1 MSRFPFR
8 GRTLALV
15 AAIVPLLILF
25 IYVGLRSGPLAPVAV
40 TVTSVTSEAV
50 SPALFGIGTVEAR
63 HTHKIGP
70 IFAGRIQRLDVQVG
84 DQVKAGQVLGEMDP
98 VDLEDRGRSLEA
110 AVRRAEAV
118 LREAEARH
126 AFASTQAQRYDE
138 LYASRS
144 VSEELRGTKRQELQI
159 AAAARVVAQAE
170 VVRVRSDREG
180 LGVQQGSLRLV
191 APVDGLVVAREA
203 DPGTT
208 VVAGQAVVEIIDP
221 SSLWMNVRFDQISA
235 AGLRRDLPAQIV
247 LSSRSGQPLKGH
259 VLRVEPKADAVTE
272 ETLAKVVFDTQPE
285 SLPPLGE
292 LAEVTV
298 NLPTL
303 PAAPTLAN
311 AALRRLGEQTGVWKL
326 VDGDLQFVPVK
337 LGASDLN
344 GRVQVREGVA
354 VGDQVVTYSEKTLT
368 AKSRIKVVDHI
379 AGAPR

>member
-1 MSRFPFR
+1 MSRFPLR
-8 GRTLALV
+8 GRTLALI

-84 DQVKAGQVLGEMDP
+84 DEVKAGQVLGEMDP

-138 LYASRS
+138 LYVSRS

-159 AAAARVVAQAE
+159 AAAARAVAQAE

-208 VVAGQAVVEIIDP
+208 VVAGQAVVELIDP

-247 LSSRSGQPLKGH
+247 LSSRSGLPLKGH

-298 NLPTL
+298 NLPAL
-303 PAAPTLAN
+303 PAAPTVAN

>member
-1 MSRFPFR
+1 MSRFPLR
-8 GRTLALV
+8 GRTLALI

-138 LYASRS
+138 LYVSRS

-159 AAAARVVAQAE
+159 AAAARAVAQAE

-208 VVAGQAVVEIIDP
+208 VVAGQAVVELIDP

-247 LSSRSGQPLKGH
+247 LSSRSGLPLKGH

-272 ETLAKVVFDTQPE
+272 EALAKVVFDTQPE

-298 NLPTL
+298 NLPAL
-303 PAAPTLAN
+303 PAAPTVAN
-311 AALRRLGEQTGVWKL
+311 ATLRRLGEQTGVWKL

-337 LGASDLN
+337 LGESDLN

>member
-1 MSRFPFR
+1 MSRFPLR
-8 GRTLALV
+8 GRTLALI

-159 AAAARVVAQAE
+159 AAAARAVAQAE

-208 VVAGQAVVEIIDP
+208 VVAGQAVVELIDP

-235 AGLRRDLPAQIV
+235 AGLRRDLPAQMV
-247 LSSRSGQPLKGH
+247 LSSRSGLPLKGH

-298 NLPTL
+298 NLPAL
-303 PAAPTLAN
+303 PAAPTVAN
-311 AALRRLGEQTGVWKL
+311 ATLRRLGEQTGVWKL

>member
-1 MSRFPFR
+1 MSRFPLR
-8 GRTLALV
+8 GRTLALI

-138 LYASRS
+138 LYVSRS

-159 AAAARVVAQAE
+159 AAAARAVAQAE

-208 VVAGQAVVEIIDP
+208 VVAGQAVVELIDP

-298 NLPTL
+298 NLPAL
-303 PAAPTLAN
+303 PAAPTVAN

-354 VGDQVVTYSEKTLT
+354 LGDQVVTYSEKTLT

>member
-1 MSRFPFR
+1 MSRFPLR
-8 GRTLALV
+8 GCTLALI

-70 IFAGRIQRLDVQVG
+70 IFAGRIQRLEVQVG

-159 AAAARVVAQAE
+159 AAAARAVAQAE

-247 LSSRSGQPLKGH
+247 LSSRSGLPLKGH

-298 NLPTL
+298 NLPAL
-303 PAAPTLAN
+303 PAAPTVAN

>member
-1 MSRFPFR
+1 MSRFPLR
-8 GRTLALV
+8 GRTLALI

-84 DQVKAGQVLGEMDP
+84 DEVKAGQVLGEMDP

-138 LYASRS
+138 LYVSRS

-159 AAAARVVAQAE
+159 AAAARAVAQAE

-298 NLPTL
+298 NLPAL
-303 PAAPTLAN
+303 PAAPTVAN

-368 AKSRIKVVDHI
+368 AKSRFKVVDHI

>member
-1 MSRFPFR
+1 MSRFPLR
-8 GRTLALV
+8 GRTLALI

-84 DQVKAGQVLGEMDP
+84 EQVKAGQVLGEMDP

-138 LYASRS
+138 LYVSRS

-159 AAAARVVAQAE
+159 ASAARAVAQAE

-235 AGLRRDLPAQIV
+235 TGLKRDLPAQIV

-298 NLPTL
+298 NLPVL
-303 PAAPTLAN
+303 PAAPTVAN

>member
-1 MSRFPFR
+1 MSRFPLR
-8 GRTLALV
+8 GRTLALI

-70 IFAGRIQRLDVQVG
+70 IFAGRIQRLEVQVG

-159 AAAARVVAQAE
+159 AAAARAVAQAE

-208 VVAGQAVVEIIDP
+208 VVAGQAVVELIDP

-298 NLPTL
+298 NLPAL
-303 PAAPTLAN
+303 PAAPTVAN
-311 AALRRLGEQTGVWKL
+311 AALRRLGEQIGVWKL

-337 LGASDLN
+337 LGESDLN

>member
-1 MSRFPFR
+1 MSRFPLR
-8 GRTLALV
+8 GRTLALI

-159 AAAARVVAQAE
+159 AAAARAVAQAE

-247 LSSRSGQPLKGH
+247 LSSRSGLPLKGH

-298 NLPTL
+298 NLPAL
-303 PAAPTLAN
+303 PAAPTVAN
-311 AALRRLGEQTGVWKL
+311 ATLRRLGEQTGVWKL

>member
-1 MSRFPFR
+1 MSRFPLR
-8 GRTLALV
+8 GRTLALI

-138 LYASRS
+138 LYVSRS

-159 AAAARVVAQAE
+159 AAAARAVAQAE

-247 LSSRSGQPLKGH
+247 LSSRSGLPLKGH

-298 NLPTL
+298 NLPAL

>member
-1 MSRFPFR
+1 MSRFPLR
-8 GRTLALV
+8 GRTLALI

-159 AAAARVVAQAE
+159 AAAARAVAQAE

-208 VVAGQAVVEIIDP
+208 VVAGQAVVELIDP

-272 ETLAKVVFDTQPE
+272 ETLAKVIFDTQPE

-298 NLPTL
+298 NLPAL
-303 PAAPTLAN
+303 PAAPTVAN
-311 AALRRLGEQTGVWKL
+311 AALRRLGEQIGVWKL

-337 LGASDLN
+337 LGESDLN

>member
-1 MSRFPFR
+1 MSRFPLR
-8 GRTLALV
+8 GRTLALI

-70 IFAGRIQRLDVQVG
+70 IFAGRIQRLEVQVG

-159 AAAARVVAQAE
+159 AAAARAVAQAE

-272 ETLAKVVFDTQPE
+272 ETLAKVIFDTQPE

-298 NLPTL
+298 NLPAL
-303 PAAPTLAN
+303 PAAPTVAN

>member
-1 MSRFPFR
+1 MSRFPLR
-8 GRTLALV
+8 GRTLALI

-70 IFAGRIQRLDVQVG
+70 IFAGRIQRLEVQVG

-159 AAAARVVAQAE
+159 AAAARAVAQAE

-247 LSSRSGQPLKGH
+247 LSSRSGLPLKGH

-298 NLPTL
+298 NLPAL
-303 PAAPTLAN
+303 PAAPTVAN
-311 AALRRLGEQTGVWKL
+311 AALRRLGEQIGVWKL

-337 LGASDLN
+337 LGESDLN

>member
-1 MSRFPFR
+1 MSRFPLR
-8 GRTLALV
+8 GRTLALI

-70 IFAGRIQRLDVQVG
+70 IFAGRIQRLEVQVG

-159 AAAARVVAQAE
+159 AAAARAVAQAE

-247 LSSRSGQPLKGH
+247 LSSRSGLPLKGH

-298 NLPTL
+298 NLPAL
-303 PAAPTLAN
+303 PAAPTVAN

>member
-1 MSRFPFR
+1 MSRFPLR
-8 GRTLALV
+8 GRTLALI

-159 AAAARVVAQAE
+159 AAAARAVAQAE

-208 VVAGQAVVEIIDP
+208 AVAGQAVVEIIDP

-298 NLPTL
+298 NLPAL
-303 PAAPTLAN
+303 PAAPTVAN

>member
-1 MSRFPFR
+1 MSRFPLR
-8 GRTLALV
+8 GRTLALI

-159 AAAARVVAQAE
+159 AAAARAVAQAE

-208 VVAGQAVVEIIDP
+208 VVAGQAVVELIDP

-247 LSSRSGQPLKGH
+247 LSSRSGLPLKGH

-298 NLPTL
+298 NLPAL
-303 PAAPTLAN
+303 PAAPTVAN
-311 AALRRLGEQTGVWKL
+311 AALRRLGEQIGVWKL

>member
-1 MSRFPFR
+1 MSRFPLR
-8 GRTLALV
+8 GRTLALI

-84 DQVKAGQVLGEMDP
+84 DEVKAGQVLGEMDP

-159 AAAARVVAQAE
+159 AAAARAVAQAE

-208 VVAGQAVVEIIDP
+208 VVAGQAVVELIDP

-247 LSSRSGQPLKGH
+247 LSSRSGLPLKGH

-298 NLPTL
+298 NLPAL
-303 PAAPTLAN
+303 PAAPTVAN

>member
-1 MSRFPFR
+1 MSRFPLR

-159 AAAARVVAQAE
+159 AAAARAVAQAE

-208 VVAGQAVVEIIDP
+208 VVAGQAVVELIDP

-298 NLPTL
+298 NLPAL
-303 PAAPTLAN
+303 PAAPTVAN

>member
-1 MSRFPFR
+1 MSRFPLR
-8 GRTLALV
+8 GRTLALI

-84 DQVKAGQVLGEMDP
+84 DRVKAGQVLGEMDP

-110 AVRRAEAV
+110 AVMRAEAV

-126 AFASTQAQRYDE
+126 VFASTQAQRYDQ

-159 AAAARVVAQAE
+159 AAAARAVAQAE
-170 VVRVRSDREG
+170 LVRVRSDREG
-180 LGVQQGSLRLV
+180 LRVQQGSLRLV

-235 AGLRRDLPAQIV
+235 TGMKRDLPAQIV

-298 NLPTL
+298 KLPAL

>member
-1 MSRFPFR
+1 MSRFPLR
-8 GRTLALV
+8 GRTLALI

-70 IFAGRIQRLDVQVG
+70 IFAGRIQRLEVQVG

-159 AAAARVVAQAE
+159 AAAARAVAQAE

-221 SSLWMNVRFDQISA
+221 SRLWMNVRFDQISA

-298 NLPTL
+298 NLPAL

-337 LGASDLN
+337 LGESDLN

>member
-1 MSRFPFR
+1 MSRFPLR

-84 DQVKAGQVLGEMDP
+84 EQVKAGQVLGEMDP

-159 AAAARVVAQAE
+159 AAAARAVAQAE

-298 NLPTL
+298 NLPAL
-303 PAAPTLAN
+303 PAAPTVAN

>member
-1 MSRFPFR
+1 MSRFPLR
-8 GRTLALV
+8 GRALALV

-70 IFAGRIQRLDVQVG
+70 IFAGRIRRLDVQVG

-138 LYASRS
+138 LYVSRS

-159 AAAARVVAQAE
+159 AAAARAVAQAE

-208 VVAGQAVVEIIDP
+208 VVAGQAVVELIDP

-298 NLPTL
+298 NLPAL
-303 PAAPTLAN
+303 PAAPTVAN

>member
-1 MSRFPFR
+1 MSRFPLR
-8 GRTLALV
+8 GRTLALI

-70 IFAGRIQRLDVQVG
+70 IFAGRIQRLEVQVG

-159 AAAARVVAQAE
+159 AAAARAVAQAE

-208 VVAGQAVVEIIDP
+208 VVAGQAVVELIDP

-247 LSSRSGQPLKGH
+247 LSSRSGLPLKGH

-298 NLPTL
+298 NLPAL
-303 PAAPTLAN
+303 PAAPTVAN
-311 AALRRLGEQTGVWKL
+311 ATLRRLGEQTGVWKL

>member
-1 MSRFPFR
+1 MSRFPLR
-8 GRTLALV
+8 GRTLALI

-70 IFAGRIQRLDVQVG
+70 IFAGRIQRLEVQVG

-159 AAAARVVAQAE
+159 AAAARAVAQAE

-208 VVAGQAVVEIIDP
+208 VVAGQAVVELIDP

-298 NLPTL
+298 NLPAL
-303 PAAPTLAN
+303 PAAPTVAN

>member
-1 MSRFPFR
+1 MSRFPLR
-8 GRTLALV
+8 GRTLALI

-159 AAAARVVAQAE
+159 AAAARAVAQAE

-235 AGLRRDLPAQIV
+235 TGLKRDLPAQIV

-298 NLPTL
+298 NLPAL
-303 PAAPTLAN
+303 PAAPTVAN

>member
-1 MSRFPFR
+1 MSRFPLR
-8 GRTLALV
+8 GRTLALI

-159 AAAARVVAQAE
+159 AAAARAVAQAE

-298 NLPTL
+298 NLPAL
-303 PAAPTLAN
+303 PAAPTVAN
-311 AALRRLGEQTGVWKL
+311 ATLRRLGEQTGVWKL

>member
-1 MSRFPFR
+1 MSRFPLR

-159 AAAARVVAQAE
+159 AAAARAVAQAE

-272 ETLAKVVFDTQPE
+272 ETLAKVIFDTQPE

-298 NLPTL
+298 NLPAL
-303 PAAPTLAN
+303 PAAPTVAN

-344 GRVQVREGVA
+344 GRVQVREGVV

>member
-1 MSRFPFR
+1 MSRFPLR
-8 GRTLALV
+8 GRSLALI

-159 AAAARVVAQAE
+159 AAAARAVAQAE

-208 VVAGQAVVEIIDP
+208 VVAGQAVVELIDP
-221 SSLWMNVRFDQISA
+221 RSLWMNVRFDQISA

-247 LSSRSGQPLKGH
+247 LSSRSGLPLKGH

-298 NLPTL
+298 NLPAL
-303 PAAPTLAN
+303 PAAPTVAN
-311 AALRRLGEQTGVWKL
+311 ATLRRLGEQTGVWKL

>member
-1 MSRFPFR
+1 MSRFPLR
-8 GRTLALV
+8 GRTLALI

-138 LYASRS
+138 LYVSRS

-159 AAAARVVAQAE
+159 AAAARAVAQAE

-247 LSSRSGQPLKGH
+247 LSSRSGLPLKGH

-298 NLPTL
+298 NLPAL
-303 PAAPTLAN
+303 PAAPTVAN

>member
-1 MSRFPFR
+1 MSRFPLR
-8 GRTLALV
+8 GRTLALI

-159 AAAARVVAQAE
+159 AAAARAVAQAE

-208 VVAGQAVVEIIDP
+208 VVAGQAVVELIDP

-247 LSSRSGQPLKGH
+247 LSSRSGLPLKGH

-298 NLPTL
+298 NLPAL

>member
-1 MSRFPFR
+1 MSRFPLR
-8 GRTLALV
+8 GRTLALI

-70 IFAGRIQRLDVQVG
+70 IFAGRIQRLEVQVG

-159 AAAARVVAQAE
+159 AAAARAVAQAE

-208 VVAGQAVVEIIDP
+208 VVAGQAVVELIDP

-247 LSSRSGQPLKGH
+247 LSSRSGLPLKGH

-298 NLPTL
+298 NLPAL
-303 PAAPTLAN
+303 PAAPTVAN
-311 AALRRLGEQTGVWKL
+311 AALRRLGEQIGVWKL

-337 LGASDLN
+337 LGESDLN

>member
-1 MSRFPFR
+1 MSRFPLR
-8 GRTLALV
+8 GRTLALI

-159 AAAARVVAQAE
+159 AAAARAVAQAE

-272 ETLAKVVFDTQPE
+272 ETLAKVIFDTQPE

-298 NLPTL
+298 NLPAL
-303 PAAPTLAN
+303 PAAPTVAN

-337 LGASDLN
+337 LRASDLN

>member
-1 MSRFPFR
+1 MSRFPLR
-8 GRTLALV
+8 GRTLALI

-70 IFAGRIQRLDVQVG
+70 IFAGRIQRLEVQVG

-159 AAAARVVAQAE
+159 AAAARAVAQAE

-298 NLPTL
+298 NLPAL
-303 PAAPTLAN
+303 PAAPTVAN

-337 LGASDLN
+337 LGESDLN

>member
-1 MSRFPFR
+1 MSRFPLR
-8 GRTLALV
+8 GRTLALI

-70 IFAGRIQRLDVQVG
+70 IFAGRIQRLEVQVG

-159 AAAARVVAQAE
+159 AAAARAVAQAE

-272 ETLAKVVFDTQPE
+272 ETLAKVIFDTQPE

-298 NLPTL
+298 NLPAL
-303 PAAPTLAN
+303 PAAPTVAN
-311 AALRRLGEQTGVWKL
+311 AALRRLGEQIGVWKL
-326 VDGDLQFVPVK
+326 VDDDLQFVPVK
-337 LGASDLN
+337 LGESDLN

>member
-1 MSRFPFR
+1 MSRFPLR
-8 GRTLALV
+8 GRTLALI

-70 IFAGRIQRLDVQVG
+70 IFAGRIQRLEVQVG

-159 AAAARVVAQAE
+159 AAAARAVAQAE

-272 ETLAKVVFDTQPE
+272 ETLAKVIFDTQPE

-298 NLPTL
+298 NLPAL
-303 PAAPTLAN
+303 PAAPTVAN
-311 AALRRLGEQTGVWKL
+311 AALRRLGEQIGVWKL

-337 LGASDLN
+337 LGESDLN

-368 AKSRIKVVDHI
+368 AKSRIKVVEHI

>member
-1 MSRFPFR
+1 MSRFPLR

-159 AAAARVVAQAE
+159 AAAARAVAQAE

-208 VVAGQAVVEIIDP
+208 VVAGQAVVELIDP

-247 LSSRSGQPLKGH
+247 LSSRSGLPLKGH

-298 NLPTL
+298 NLPAL

>member
-1 MSRFPFR
+1 MSRFPLR

-159 AAAARVVAQAE
+159 AAAARAVAQAE

-298 NLPTL
+298 NLPAL
-303 PAAPTLAN
+303 PAAPTVAN
-311 AALRRLGEQTGVWKL
+311 AALRRLREQTGVWQQGG
-326 VDGDLQFVPVK
+326 GDLEFVPVK

>member
-1 MSRFPFR
+1 MSRFPLR
-8 GRTLALV
+8 GRTLALI

-84 DQVKAGQVLGEMDP
+84 DEVKAGQVLGEMDP

-138 LYASRS
+138 LYVSRS

-159 AAAARVVAQAE
+159 AAAARAVAQAE

-247 LSSRSGQPLKGH
+247 LSSRSGLPLKGH

-298 NLPTL
+298 NLPAL
-303 PAAPTLAN
+303 PAAPTVAN

-344 GRVQVREGVA
+344 GRVQVREGVV

>member
-1 MSRFPFR
+1 MSRFPLR
-8 GRTLALV
+8 GRTLALI

-138 LYASRS
+138 LYVSRS
-144 VSEELRGTKRQELQI
+144 VSEELRGIKRQELQI
-159 AAAARVVAQAE
+159 AAAARAVAQAE

-298 NLPTL
+298 NLPAL
-303 PAAPTLAN
+303 PAAPTVAN